1 MDNAGKHRIGDD
13 TRMKYR
19 KIGTN
24 PQHRREVSA
33 LALGAMLFGT
43 VVEEE
48 QAFAIL
54 DRYVAAGGTFL
65 DTANNYA
72 FWINGTQGGESEALL
87 GRWRRSRGITDEVMI
102 ATKLGGRPRT
112 AGRDVSNPEGLA
124 PQVIRESSARSRE
137 NLGVERLDLLY
148 AHADF
153 MDVPQKDVVEAFA
166 SLVQNGTVAMLGASN
181 HWSWRLEQW
190 RALADAADL
199 PSYEVIQFHHTY
211 LRARGDVP
219 GRRTKDGDYGL
230 LSAEHMSYLRDR
242 PDLTLLAYSPLLS
255 GSYVREDRP
264 LGELHDHAGTRAR
277 LEALHEVVRETG
289 ATANQVVLSWMIGGE
304 LPVIPLIGA
313 SSVAQLDESLA
324 AVDLELT
331 ADQRALMDAAH

>member
-1 MDNAGKHRIGDD
+1 
-13 TRMKYR
+13 MKYR
-19 KIGTN
+19 KIGTD

-48 QAFAIL
+48 RAFAVL
-54 DRYVAAGGTFL
+54 DRFVEAGGTFL

-72 FWINGTQGGESEALL
+72 FWVNGTQGGESEALL
-87 GRWRRSRGITDEVMI
+87 GRWRRSRGITDEVVI
-102 ATKLGGRPRT
+102 ATKLGGRPK
-112 AGRDVSNPEGLA
+112 APGRDFFNPEGLA
-124 PQVIRESSARSRE
+124 PDVIRASSARSRA

-166 SLVQNGTVAMLGASN
+166 SLVADGSVGMIGASN
-181 HWSWRLEQW
+181 HWSWRLESW
-190 RALADAADL
+190 RALADAAGL
-199 PSYEVIQFHHTY
+199 PGYEVVQYHHTY

-219 GRRTKDGDYGL
+219 GRRSKDGDQGL
-230 LSAEHMSYLRDR
+230 FSAELMTYLRSR
-242 PDLTLLAYSPLLS
+242 PNLTLVAYTPLLS
-255 GSYVREDRP
+255 GAYVREDRP

-277 LEALHEVVRETG
+277 LRALHEVVRETG
-289 ATANQVVLSWMIGGE
+289 ATANQVVLSWMIGGD
-304 LPVIPLIGA
+304 LPVIPLVGA
-313 SSVAQLDESLA
+313 SSVAQLDESLE

-331 ADQRALMDAAH
+331 ADQRALLDAAH